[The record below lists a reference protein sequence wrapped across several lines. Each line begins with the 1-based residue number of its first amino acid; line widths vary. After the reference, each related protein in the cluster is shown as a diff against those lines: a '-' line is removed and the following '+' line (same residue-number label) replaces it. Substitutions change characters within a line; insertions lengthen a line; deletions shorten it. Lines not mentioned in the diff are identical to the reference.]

1 MSVPG
6 GRSASRSRGRSA
18 KFELILTV
26 RCHNQRGKS
35 DQIWTHLDHKMSII
49 GVRSASRSRGDLPNL
64 NSSWLWD
71 VTTKGVD
78 LPNLNSS
85 WLWDV
90 STTGVDLPNLN
101 SSWPQDVST
110 GGRSLS
116 RSRGR
121 SAKFDLSLTKR
132 CQYQGVDLPADL
144 GVYLENFNSS
154 WPQDVSTGRDW
165 NVSRSRGRS
174 AKFELI
180 LTMRCQCWRDRSASW
195 SRGISAKFELIL
207 TMRCQYQGGRSA
219 SRSRGRSA
227 KFKLI
232 LTTRCPY

>member
-1 MSVPG
+1 MSVLG
-6 GRSASRSRGRSA
+6 GIEMSADL
-18 KFELILTV
+18 EV
-26 RCHNQRGKS
+26 
-35 DQIWTHLDHKMSII
+35 
-49 GVRSASRSRGDLPNL
+49 DLPNL
-64 NSSWLWD
+64 NSSWPQHFS
-71 VTTKGVD
+71 TTGVDLPADLGVD

-90 STTGVDLPNLN
+90 STRGVDLPNLN

-110 GGRSLS
+110 GGRSVS

-121 SAKFDLSLTKR
+121 SAKFELTLTMR

-144 GVYLENFNSS
+144 GVDLENFSSS

-180 LTMRCQCWRDRSASW
+180 LTTTFQYHRCRSYSR
-195 SRGISAKFELIL
+195 SRGRSAKFQIIL
-207 TMRCQYQGGRSA
+207 TTRCQYWGDWSA

-227 KFKLI
+227 KFELI